1 MKTERYVGWL
11 LAVFLPA
18 VSMAA
23 VAETLEQAWEAAL
36 AVDHQLKVV
45 RENSGAAVENLQAA
59 EAARLPR
66 LSLQAGYTVLDN
78 EPAAKANLGPA
89 PMQFPVA
96 EKNSLSWQAVATLP
110 LYTSGRIRAGIEAAD
125 AALQASQTQETSET
139 LALKLRVAEAY
150 VNVLRARRG
159 VAVAQSHVTSLA
171 SHARDVENLHGQGM
185 VPRNDLLAA
194 QVALADA
201 RQAAIKANNGLDLAR
216 SAYNRLLG
224 RPLAQPVTLADLQPE
239 PIADPLPQLT
249 RRALEQR
256 PELYT
261 LQAQI
266 HALERQ
272 AAAIRAESG
281 PQLAL
286 SGGYGYQQNRY
297 QLHEG
302 QWRVELG
309 MQWRLFDGGEVR
321 HRAAATRRQA
331 AALRAQYEDRKT
343 LVALEVRRHW
353 LAVGETRQRI
363 GVTEQAVAQA
373 GENLRVSR
381 ERYENGLA
389 TNSEVLDAETLRVRS
404 EGNHANAIYDAVL
417 AVLRLKRAMGEL

>member
-1 MKTERYVGWL
+1 MKGKAPWL
-11 LAVFLPA
+11 LVLT
-18 VSMAA
+18 MAA
-23 VAETLEQAWEAAL
+23 WGSTAGSETLQQAWETALVADHRLAA
-36 AVDHQLKVV
+36 A
-45 RENSGAAVENLQAA
+45 REQRGAAAEHL
-59 EAARLPR
+59 EAAKAVRLPG
-66 LSLQAGYTVLDN
+66 LSLQAGYSMLDN
-78 EPAAKANLGPA
+78 EPAAKAHLGPV
-89 PMQFPVA
+89 PMEFPVA
-96 EKNSLSWQAVATLP
+96 EKSALSWQAMATWP
-110 LYTSGRIRAGIEAAD
+110 LYTGGRIQAGIEAAD
-125 AALQASQTQETSET
+125 AS
-139 LALKLRVAEAY
+139 LAAARTRESAEIQNLKLRVAEAY

-281 PQLAL
+281 PQFAL

-331 AALRAQYEDRKT
+331 AALQAQYEDLKT